1 MYHLRKIPKKYGR
14 MLTSVLF
21 RLLVE
26 PLGLF
31 KVYWGTPKEEP
42 TEPLPAPAAI
52 NIDTNVIEGEIDR
65 LIYGSFIE
73 VMGKCIYGGIWDE
86 YNKNVALIH
95 GGLRE
100 DVINEIRALN
110 LAIIRY
116 PGGVFADT
124 YHWKNGIGPNERRK
138 ARRNKFW
145 HWLGPKV
152 GPKYNN
158 HFGSD
163 EFMLFMNEIGVEP
176 YININ
181 YGTGTPEEA
190 AQWVEY
196 MNGDAS
202 TEYGALRAEN
212 GHFTPYNVKYWG
224 IGNEIYGPWEPGYS
238 KPEDYA
244 QHYLEF
250 AEAMKAVD
258 PYIKLIA
265 VGADFEYSYWNRPV
279 LEIAGDQISYLS
291 YHIYMPGKFLDSLS
305 NSVQDFY
312 NIISSAFEIEKRI
325 EWVEN
330 SIVEVISNKE
340 KIPIALDEWNIWWN
354 VRQLYEGYYTLRDGL
369 LAASIFEI
377 FHRHANTV
385 KMALFSS
392 LVNVLPAIV
401 TNPTDVYHNPIYL
414 AIQLFATHAEQFL
427 VSSSVNCE
435 TRHNP
440 RYGKVSEVDLPYLG
454 CSVTINKM
462 KNRLVII
469 GINRHHIHEI
479 PTKISISHFDPEPI
493 TKIFELNGP
502 SHSAYNFFDKK
513 NDVKIQEKEFSSD
526 SSKFTY
532 TFPAHSVTAL
542 VLHKNK

>member
-1 MYHLRKIPKKYGR
+1 MFHLRKLPKKYGR
-14 MLTSVLF
+14 ILTSFLF
-21 RLLVE
+21 HLLVE

-31 KVYWGTPKEEP
+31 KVYWGSSKEEP
-42 TEPLPAPAAI
+42 IGPTPSPATI
-52 NIDTNVIEGEIDR
+52 TIDAGVIEGEINR

-86 YNKNVALIH
+86 YNEKVPLIH
-95 GGLRE
+95 GGIRQ
-100 DVINEIRALN
+100 DVLNEIRALN
-110 LAIIRY
+110 LSIIRW

-124 YHWKNGIGPNERRK
+124 YHWKNGIGSFEGRK
-138 ARRNKFW
+138 TRRNKFW

-152 GPKYNN
+152 GPKYDN

-163 EFMLFMNEIGVEP
+163 EFMLFIDEIGIEP

-181 YGTGTPEEA
+181 FGSGTVEEA

-196 MNGDAS
+196 MNGDAT

-212 GHFTPYNVKYWG
+212 GHPEPYNIRYWG

-238 KPEDYA
+238 KPADYA
-244 QHYLEF
+244 RRYLEF
-250 AEAMKAVD
+250 AKAMRAVD

-265 VGADFEYSYWNRPV
+265 VGADFEYPYWNRPV
-279 LEIAGDQISYLS
+279 LEIAGDQIDYLS
-291 YHIYMPGKFLDSLS
+291 YHIYMPGKFLASLS
-305 NSVQDFY
+305 NSVRDFY
-312 NIISSAFEIEKRI
+312 NIIAGAFEIERRI
-325 EWVEN
+325 QWVEN
-330 SIVEVISNKE
+330 SIAEVMGDKV

-369 LAASIFEI
+369 LVASIFEA
-377 FHRHANTV
+377 FHRHTDAV

-414 AIQLFATHAEQFL
+414 AIQLFSTHAEQFF
-427 VSSSVNCE
+427 VSSSINCE

-440 RYGKVSEVDLPYLG
+440 RYGKVSEIDLPYLG
-454 CSVTINKM
+454 CSATTNQA

-469 GINRHHIHEI
+469 GINRHHAHDL
-479 PTKISISHFDPEPI
+479 PTNISLAHFEPDP
-493 TKIFELNGP
+493 TTQIFELSGP
-502 SHSAYNFFDKK
+502 SHSAYNYFNKK
-513 NDVKIQEKEFSSD
+513 DEVKIREKEFD
-526 SSKFTY
+526 SASTKFTY
-532 TFPAHSVTAL
+532 PFPAHSVTAIL
-542 VLHKNK
+542 LKKKK